1 MMCTITSSSYMGSG
15 DPDCIA
21 SVMPTVLSPQ
31 PYLFNLNFNTNVP
44 HRVIY
49 LNASSEGNATV

>member
-1 MMCTITSSSYMGSG
+1 MGSG